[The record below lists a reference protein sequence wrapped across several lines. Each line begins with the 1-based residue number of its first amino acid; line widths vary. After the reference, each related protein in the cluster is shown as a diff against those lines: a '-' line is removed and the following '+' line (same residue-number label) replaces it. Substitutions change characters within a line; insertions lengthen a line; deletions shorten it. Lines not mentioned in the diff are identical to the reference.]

1 MSDLLFL
8 AHRLPWPP
16 NKGDKI
22 RSYNMLRELAQHFR
36 VHVGCFIDDAHDW
49 NEIDG
54 LRPQVASLHAESL
67 QPKLARLRSA
77 TGLLTGEPLSLP
89 YYRQRGMQRWVD
101 ACIAEKNIRHVVC
114 FSSVMA
120 QYVMKHNQLA
130 RYMDFVDMDSD
141 KWRQYAQH
149 KSFPMSQVYAREG
162 RTLLRAESDIARA
175 FDYSWFVSAAEVAS
189 FHAASGIGPD
199 KAGWFGNGVDL
210 EYFRA
215 SDQHTSPYPAATP
228 VCVFT
233 GAMDYFANVDA
244 VVWFADQVWPQVRA
258 EMPDAQFWIVGSNPS
273 ASVRALAQREG
284 IEVTGRVPDV
294 RPYVQHARCAVAP
307 LRIARGIQ
315 NKVLEALAMGKPAI
329 CSPAAAEGL
338 QHDAFLAALTVD
350 APADFAARC
359 LHELRSTA
367 AQPACRAY
375 VEEHY
380 QWQRNLAPL
389 ITRLQASAG
398 ARR

>member
-49 NEIDG
+49 NEIEG
-54 LRPQVASLHAESL
+54 LRPQVASLHAETL
-67 QPKLARLRSA
+67 RPRLARLRSA
-77 TGLLTGEPLSLP
+77 TGLLSGEPLSLP

-120 QYVMKHNQLA
+120 QYVMKHGGLA

-162 RTLLRAESDIARA
+162 RTLLQAESAIARA

-210 EYFRA
+210 EYFRVGDHHA
-215 SDQHTSPYPAATP
+215 SPYPASVP

-244 VVWFADQVWPQVRA
+244 VVWFAEEVWPRIRA
-258 EMPDAQFWIVGSNPS
+258 QLPAAQFWIVGSNPS
-273 ASVRALAQREG
+273 VTVRALAQREG
-284 IEVTGRVPDV
+284 ITVTGRVADV
-294 RPYVQHARCAVAP
+294 RSYVQHARCAVAP

-338 QHDAFLAALTVD
+338 QHDDFLASLTVD
-350 APADFAARC
+350 APDDFAARC
-359 LHELRSTA
+359 LHWLRDSSS
-367 AQPACRAY
+367 QPACRAY
-375 VEEHY
+375 VEQHY